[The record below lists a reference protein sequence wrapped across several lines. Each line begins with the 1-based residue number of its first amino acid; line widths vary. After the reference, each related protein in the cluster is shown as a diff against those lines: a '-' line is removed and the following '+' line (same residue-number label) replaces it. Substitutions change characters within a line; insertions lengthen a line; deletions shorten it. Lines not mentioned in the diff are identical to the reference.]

1 MGLKIIDSVHSNSS
15 QAHAGKSFS
24 KVLVTSVRLRY
35 TAAASHFAKTQT
47 SKAKYVRYCTN
58 ISDVSVNTC
67 GHIDFSNRFF
77 PDFDKSP
84 FDTLKS
90 ETKFRRGAQ
99 PISIILETVQII
111 IMQIRAFIWL
121 DI

>member
-1 MGLKIIDSVHSNSS
+1 MGLKIIDSLRSNSS

-47 SKAKYVRYCTN
+47 SKAKYRGDCTN
-58 ISDVSVNTC
+58 ISDISVNTC
-67 GHIDFSNRFF
+67 EHFVFSNRFF

-90 ETKFRRGAQ
+90 ETNFRRGAQ